1 MGNVQAVQPSKT
13 ARLAGKLYSES
24 EVTSSR
30 CDRSCRETSTPAMQH
45 TTADFVPAAR
55 CCVALEQ
62 GFQGL
67 QGQVQPQG
75 WMAPGQVCSQ
85 VLEGACSQE

>member
-1 MGNVQAVQPSKT
+1 
-13 ARLAGKLYSES
+13 
-24 EVTSSR
+24 
-30 CDRSCRETSTPAMQH
+30 MQH